1 MTASSVTSLTIRKL
15 SKNYQKTI
23 KKLSENYQKTIKK
36 LSKNYQKTIR
46 KLSENYQETIK
57 KLSEN
62 YQKTIRKLSKNYSP
76 SQSFLEKVTVVTLV
90 TVKTLTFFF
99 YPNRKIFANIVTQIV
114 CPLDPTKSKE
124 ESDEKTDR
132 KKNKRPIESVAIPVH
147 KIIHIARNHKKG
159 KPANSKLFNPATR
172 ILWS

>member
-23 KKLSENYQKTIKK
+23 RKLSENYQKTIRKLSENYSITIKK

-46 KLSENYQETIK
+46 KLSENYSI
-57 KLSEN
+57 N
-62 YQKTIRKLSKNYSP
+62 IRKLSKNYSP

-99 YPNRKIFANIVTQIV
+99 YPNCKIFANIVTQIV
-114 CPLDPTKSKE
+114 CPRDPKKFKGNG
-124 ESDEKTDR
+124 DEKTER
-132 KKNKRPIESVAIPVH
+132 KQH
-147 KIIHIARNHKKG
+147 H
-159 KPANSKLFNPATR
+159 
-172 ILWS
+172 